1 VIEFRM
7 PSLGAEMDFGT
18 VLEWRVRP
26 GDAVQRGDIVALVDT
41 EKAEIEVEIW
51 ESGVV
56 ESIVVPAGTKVPV
69 GTLLAH
75 LRAAGEAPPGV
86 AAPQPTAVAAPATSA
101 PVAPAP
107 PAPAA
112 PPPRAP
118 EGARIRATPLARRIA
133 ADLGVDLARVRG
145 TGPEGEITRRDIEAA
160 AAPAVAAPAPAPADR
175 SAALRRAIAAA
186 MARSKREIPHYY
198 LETAIEMTRALAWLE
213 AENLRR
219 PPPERLLP
227 AALVLKAVALALR
240 DSPELCGTWVEGG
253 FRPASG
259 IHLGVAISLR
269 GGGTLAPA
277 IRDAD
282 RRPLGELMAALRDL
296 VSRTRRGVL
305 RGSEVADAALTVT
318 NLGDQGVEKVFGV
331 IYPPQVALVGF
342 GRISERPWAEHGMV
356 GVRPVLAATL
366 SADHRA
372 SDGVQG
378 ARLLRAIARLLQE
391 PEKL

>member
-26 GDAVQRGDIVALVDT
+26 GDAVRRGDIVALVDT

-56 ESIVVPAGTKVPV
+56 ESIVVPVGTKVPV
-69 GTLLAH
+69 GALLAQ

-86 AAPQPTAVAAPATSA
+86 AAPQPPRVAAPPIPA
-101 PVAPAP
+101 PAAPAP

-112 PPPRAP
+112 PPLRAP

-219 PPPERLLP
+219 PLPERLLP

-259 IHLGVAISLR
+259 IHVGVAISLR

-282 RRPLGELMAALRDL
+282 RHPLGELMAALRDL

-305 RGSEVADAALTVT
+305 RGSEVTDAAITVT

-378 ARLLRAIARLLQE
+378 ARLLGAIARLLQE
-391 PEKL
+391 PERL